1 MHYYNVTVTSYKSDA
16 CILLQGWRARGAQ
29 QDAASHVLGQDI
41 AARRLHAGFADTA
54 IRQQRPSSWSA
65 GVASRWPSSTAAAV
79 PSPSSGRSS
88 ISSSTE
94 QPACSWTMTNKH
106 QHQVPSKIAVPNLEI
121 SLGRQGWQHN
131 LQDHRQQQQRSGE
144 STAPKEL
151 TLLKCL

>member
-1 MHYYNVTVTSYKSDA
+1 MRA
-16 CILLQGWRARGAQ
+16 CMFLLQGWRARGAQ
-29 QDAASHVLGQDI
+29 QDAASHVLGQDN
-41 AARRLHAGFADTA
+41 AARRLPAGFADTA
-54 IRQQRPSSWSA
+54 ICRQRPSSWSA
-65 GVASRWPSSTAAAV
+65 GVASRWSSSTAAAV

-88 ISSSTE
+88 ISSNTE

-106 QHQVPSKIAVPNLEI
+106 QQQQVPSRIAVPNLEI

-131 LQDHRQQQQRSGE
+131 LQDHHQQQQQRSGE

>member
-1 MHYYNVTVTSYKSDA
+1 MHA
-16 CILLQGWRARGAQ
+16 CVHVFLQGWRTRAAQ
-29 QDAASHVLGQDI
+29 QDAAASHVLGQDN
-41 AARRLHAGFADTA
+41 AARRLQAGFADTA
-54 IRQQRPSSWSA
+54 IRRPSSWSA
-65 GVASRWPSSTAAAV
+65 GAASRWSTTMTMAA

-94 QPACSWTMTNKH
+94 QPAAEFSWTMTKKH
-106 QHQVPSKIAVPNLEI
+106 QHHQQQTPSRIAVPNLEI

-131 LQDHRQQQQRSGE
+131 LQDHHQQQQRSGE

>member
-1 MHYYNVTVTSYKSDA
+1 MHA
-16 CILLQGWRARGAQ
+16 CMHVFSAGMEGQRRAARRCLARPRW
-29 QDAASHVLGQDI
+29 LGQDI

-54 IRQQRPSSWSA
+54 ICRQRPSSWSA

-106 QHQVPSKIAVPNLEI
+106 QHQNQQVPSKIAVPNLEI

-131 LQDHRQQQQRSGE
+131 LQDHHQQQHQQQQRSGE

>member
-1 MHYYNVTVTSYKSDA
+1 MHSFTGMEG
-16 CILLQGWRARGAQ
+16 QRRAARRCLARPRW
-29 QDAASHVLGQDI
+29 LGQDI

-79 PSPSSGRSS
+79 PWPSSGRSS

-106 QHQVPSKIAVPNLEI
+106 QQVPSKIAVPNLEI

-131 LQDHRQQQQRSGE
+131 LQDHDQQQQRSGE

>member
-1 MHYYNVTVTSYKSDA
+1 MHSFTGMEG
-16 CILLQGWRARGAQ
+16 QRRAARRCLARPRW
-29 QDAASHVLGQDI
+29 LGQDI